1 LQILP
6 LVCAPGVLCGFV
18 GPISPAVT
26 VLQTP
31 ESVLAVEEELA
42 PSNEG
47 IFSILVGAVT
57 LGEGSLLLL
66 DVELALPITT
76 LTMLEDV
83 GGIWAFA
90 AETIEAKFEDGGM
103 VFVGVACHLRRPT

>member
-1 LQILP
+1 MQILP
-6 LVCAPGVLCGFV
+6 LVGAPGVLCGFV

-31 ESVLAVEEELA
+31 DSVLAVEEYF
-42 PSNEG
+42 NEG

-57 LGEGSLLLL
+57 LSEGSERLL
-66 DVELALPITT
+66 DVELEIPITT
-76 LTMLEDV
+76 LTKLDAV

-90 AETIEAKFEDGGM
+90 AVTIGAKFEDGAM